1 MFKKE
6 AIIMVILC
14 LAIIALGY
22 IASLLIPYLSK
33 H

>member
-14 LAIIALGY
+14 LEIIVLGY